1 MDEKTMLFVLEHFSG
16 DAEKLKKRMLDALIR
31 AKEMNRPIYASKLE
45 QDLKVLEKI
54 VNERKNNAK
63 LQ

>member
-16 DAEKLKKRMLDALIR
+16 DAEKLKQRMLDALIR

-45 QDLKVLEKI
+45 HDLKVLEKI